1 MSMTDPISD
10 MLTRLRNASS
20 AGHDKV
26 LVPMS
31 TIKAKLAEVLKA
43 EGFIKDFILHKD
55 QVQGSITL
63 VLRYSPSKEPAITGI
78 KRQSKPGLRRYT
90 NKREIPEVLNGLGIA
105 ILSTSQGVLV
115 DRDAQAKGLGGELL
129 CTVW

>member
-10 MLTRLRNASS
+10 MLTRLRNASA

-26 LVPMS
+26 VIPMS
-31 TIKAKLAEVLKA
+31 SIKAKLAEVLKA

-55 QVQGSITL
+55 QVQGSMTL
-63 VLRYSPSKEPAITGI
+63 VLRYDASKEPAITGI

-115 DRDAQAKGLGGELL
+115 DRDAKAKGLGGELL

>member
-10 MLTRLRNASS
+10 MLTRLRNASA

-26 LVPMS
+26 VVPMS
-31 TIKAKLAEVLKA
+31 SIKAKLAEVLKA

-55 QVQGSITL
+55 QVQGSITM

-78 KRQSKPGLRRYT
+78 KRISKPGLRRYA
-90 NKREIPEVLNGLGIA
+90 NKRQIPEVLNGLGVA
-105 ILSTSQGVLV
+105 ILSTSRGVLV
-115 DRDAQAKGLGGELL
+115 DREAKAKGLGGELL
-129 CTVW
+129 CTIW

>member
-1 MSMTDPISD
+1 MSMTDPIAD

-20 AGHDKV
+20 AGHEKV
-26 LVPMS
+26 VIPMS

-55 QVQGSITL
+55 PVQGSITV
-63 VLRYSPSKEPAITGI
+63 VLRYSASKEPAITGI
-78 KRQSKPGLRRYT
+78 KRISKPGLRRYN
-90 NKREIPEVLNGLGIA
+90 NKREIPDVLDGLGIA

-115 DRDAQAKGLGGELL
+115 DRDAKAKGLGGELL

>member
-55 QVQGSITL
+55 QVQGSMTL
-63 VLRYSPSKEPAITGI
+63 VLRYSPTKEPAITGI
-78 KRQSKPGLRRYT
+78 KRISKPGLRRYA
-90 NKREIPEVLNGLGIA
+90 NKRQIPEVLNGLGIA
-105 ILSTSQGVLV
+105 ILSTSRGVLV
-115 DRDAQAKGLGGELL
+115 DRDAKAKGLGGELL
-129 CTVW
+129 CTIW

>member
-10 MLTRLRNASS
+10 MLTRLRNASA

-26 LVPMS
+26 VVPMS
-31 TIKAKLAEVLKA
+31 SIKAKLAEVLKA

-63 VLRYSPSKEPAITGI
+63 VLRYGPSREPAITGI
-78 KRQSKPGLRRYT
+78 KRVSKPGLRRYA
-90 NKREIPEVLNGLGIA
+90 NKRQIPEVLNGLGIA
-105 ILSTSQGVLV
+105 ILSTSRGVLV
-115 DRDAQAKGLGGELL
+115 DRDAKAKGLGGELL

>member
-20 AGHDKV
+20 SRHDKV
-26 LVPMS
+26 LIPMS
-31 TIKAKLAEVLKA
+31 SIKAKLAEVLKA

-55 QVQGSITL
+55 PVQGSITL
-63 VLRYSPSKEPAITGI
+63 VLRYSQTKEPAITGI

-115 DRDAQAKGLGGELL
+115 DRDAKAKGLGGELL

>member
-10 MLTRLRNASS
+10 MLTRLRNASA

-26 LVPMS
+26 VIPMS
-31 TIKAKLAEVLKA
+31 SIKAKLAEVLKA

-55 QVQGSITL
+55 QVQGSMTL
-63 VLRYSPSKEPAITGI
+63 VLRYGPAKEPAITGI
-78 KRQSKPGLRRYT
+78 RRTSKPGLRRYT

-115 DRDAQAKGLGGELL
+115 DREAKAKGLGGELL

>member
-10 MLTRLRNASS
+10 MLTRLRNASA

-31 TIKAKLAEVLKA
+31 SIKAKLAEVLKA

-63 VLRYSPSKEPAITGI
+63 VLRYSPTKEPAITGI
-78 KRQSKPGLRRYT
+78 KRISKPGLRRYS
-90 NKREIPEVLNGLGIA
+90 NKRQIPEVLNGLGIA
-105 ILSTSQGVLV
+105 ILSTSRGVLV
-115 DRDAQAKGLGGELL
+115 DRDAKAKGLGGELL

>member
-26 LVPMS
+26 VIPMS
-31 TIKAKLAEVLKA
+31 SVKAKLAEVLKA

-55 QVQGSITL
+55 QVQGSITV
-63 VLRYSPSKEPAITGI
+63 VLRYSPEKEPAITGI
-78 KRQSKPGLRRYT
+78 KRISKPGLRRYT
-90 NKREIPEVLNGLGIA
+90 NKREIPEVLNGLGVA

-115 DRDAQAKGLGGELL
+115 DREAKAKGLGGELL